1 METRIRLFCGNISPI
16 EPTTLNMTL
25 LNDWHPVAIF
35 DNIAVGSVTASQLL
49 DVPLAL
55 WRDSAGQIHAWE
67 DRCPHRG
74 TPFSLGNVEGDSLRC
89 AYHGW
94 TFGSAG
100 KCLHVPALPALGA
113 DQLKARART
122 FAVTQRHGL
131 VWVCLGT
138 ATGEPAPIP
147 ELDDDALRKV
157 WCGPYDVATSG
168 PRIVE
173 NFLDMAHFSF
183 VHEGILGAAERA
195 EIAHGT
201 VEPFDD
207 GEGGQGIRAV
217 QCRAWQPQA
226 SSNSTGGEMVDYSYR
241 VLRPLT
247 AVLTKQAGAGASA
260 HVAISLHL
268 QPLTEISTRVWIIM
282 ALDDFSSS
290 DSVLRQFQDMIFL
303 QDQPILESQ
312 RPQRLP
318 LLPGAEVSVACD
330 KMSLAYRSY
339 LKRQQLRYGVLT
351 E

>member
-1 METRIRLFCGNISPI
+1 MT
-16 EPTTLNMTL
+16 TL
-25 LNDWHPVAIF
+25 LNDWHPVAIA
-35 DNIAVGSVTASQLL
+35 DQIAVGSVTASQLL

-55 WRDSAGQIHAWE
+55 WRDSLGQIHAWE

-74 TPFSLGNVEGDSLRC
+74 TPFSIGSVQGESLRC

-94 TFGSAG
+94 IFGSAG
-100 KCLHVPALPALGA
+100 KCLHIPAMPALGA
-113 DQLKARART
+113 EQLKARART

-131 VWVCLGT
+131 VWVCLGA
-138 ATGEPAPIP
+138 ATRAPAPIP
-147 ELDDDALRKV
+147 EFDDGTLRKV

-195 EIAHGT
+195 EIADCT

-226 SSNSTGGEMVDYSYR
+226 SSNSAGGEMVDYSYR

-247 AVLTKQAGAGASA
+247 ALLTKRAGAAA
-260 HVAISLHL
+260 FANVAISLHL
-268 QPLTEISTRVWIIM
+268 QPLTDIATRVWIIM
-282 ALDDFSSS
+282 ALDDVHSS
-290 DSVLRQFQDMIFL
+290 DGVLRQFQDTIFL
-303 QDQPILESQ
+303 QDKPILESQ

-318 LLPGAEVSVACD
+318 LLPGAEVSVASD
-330 KMSLAYRSY
+330 KLSLAYRSY
-339 LKRQQLRYGVLT
+339 LKRQQLRYGVLLD
-351 E
+351 